1 MIKVK
6 ITIVYDNT
14 VWKEGLEADWGF
26 SCLVQVG
33 TQKILFDTGANGR
46 ILLSNMRKLN
56 INPLSINQI
65 FISHYHHDHTG
76 GLSDFLKVNNEVKLY
91 VPATIVPPRAMKNV
105 IRIRK
110 ATKIHDNIFS
120 TGILKGLEQSLVVK
134 AKRGLVLVVGCSHP
148 GVSNILN
155 AVARWGKPYA
165 LIGGLHGFREFSLI
179 SEMEIVCPVHC
190 TQYKS
195 EIERHYPEKYVNGGA
210 GRVIEL

>member
-1 MIKVK
+1 MK
-6 ITIVYDNT
+6 ITIIYDDK

-26 SCLVQVG
+26 SCLVQVR

-46 ILLSNMRKLN
+46 ILLSNMKKLS

-65 FISHYHHDHTG
+65 FISHCHHDHIG
-76 GLSDFLKVNNEVKLY
+76 DLSDFLKVNNEVRLY
-91 VPATIVPPRAMKNV
+91 VPATITPPREMKNV

-120 TGILKGLEQSLVVK
+120 TGILNGVEQSLVVK
-134 AKRGLVLVVGCSHP
+134 AERGLVLVVGCSHP
-148 GVSNILN
+148 GVRNILN
-155 AVARWGKPYA
+155 TAARWGKPYA
-165 LIGGLHGFREFSLI
+165 LIGGLHGFRQFSLI

-195 EIERHYPEKYVNGGA
+195 QIERNYPEKYVKGGA
-210 GRVIEL
+210 GRAIEL